1 MALEHEHDEAS
12 IIDRLGRSA
21 PVSHIRDWVYGGID
35 GAVTTFAVVAGV
47 AGAQLSPAIVLIL
60 GAANLL
66 ADGFSMAASSYSGTK
81 AEMDNLRRLRE
92 VENRH
97 LELEPDGER
106 RELRLILRRKGL
118 KGQALHQGVEAIAS
132 NKRFWVD
139 TMIAEEYGLSTS
151 PRAPL
156 PSAIH
161 TFLAFTICGSVPLIP
176 YIFGI
181 ANSLTVASIAVAA
194 VFFGIGSLKSIW
206 SVLPWWRS
214 GLETLLIGSVAAAV
228 AYGVGHLLSRVV
240 SVF

>member
-1 MALEHEHDEAS
+1 MTLEHEHDEAS
-12 IIDRLGRSA
+12 IIDRLSRSA

-81 AEMDNLRRLRE
+81 AEIDNLRRLRNI
-92 VENRH
+92 ENKH

-106 RELRLILRRKGL
+106 RELRWILEQKGL
-118 KGQALHQGVEAIAS
+118 KGRALNQGVEAIAS
-132 NKRFWVD
+132 NKRYWVD
-139 TMIAEEYGLSTS
+139 TMLAEEYGLSTS

-161 TFLAFTICGSVPLIP
+161 TFLAFIVCGSVPLVP

-181 ANSLTVASIAVAA
+181 ANSLTVASMAVAL
-194 VFFGIGSLKSIW
+194 VFFGIGSLKSMW
-206 SVLPWWRS
+206 SPLPWWRS
-214 GLETLLIGSVAAAV
+214 GLETLFIGSAAAAV
-228 AYGVGHLLSRVV
+228 AYSVGHLLGRVV
-240 SVF
+240 PVS